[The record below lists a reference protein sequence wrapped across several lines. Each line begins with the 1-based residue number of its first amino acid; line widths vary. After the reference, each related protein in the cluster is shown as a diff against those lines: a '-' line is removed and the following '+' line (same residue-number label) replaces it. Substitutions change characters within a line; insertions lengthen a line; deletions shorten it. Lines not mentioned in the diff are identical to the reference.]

1 LKNNLGVLDVDRS
14 WKKWSSRMRGERE
27 REREREM
34 SIKDNVKTSAS

>member
-1 LKNNLGVLDVDRS
+1 MVLAYER
-14 WKKWSSRMRGERE
+14 ERE